1 MIIDGT
7 KPAPAAT
14 SRGAFILLEG
24 VDRCGKT
31 TQCALLLK
39 HLLSLSMAAVALR
52 FPDRTTQVG
61 KLIDGYLQSGAD
73 LDDRAVHL
81 LFSANRWEAAPSLA
95 QTLAEG
101 STIVCD
107 RYAYSGVAFSSAK
120 TKEDRKDGATS
131 GGSAAEDLSIDWCK
145 GPDVGL
151 PAPDCV
157 LFLDLSQDEAE
168 KRGGYGGERY
178 EKRDLQIRVRQRFA
192 ELQEMDEKQ
201 GRVPWHIIDA
211 SKTVEEVTAD
221 IASVVDAT
229 IKRVQEGKPLAKMWD
244 EGDFVLPTVG
254 CSGDD
259 AGDAK
264 GEN

>member
-1 MIIDGT
+1 MSTYVQYLLHTELTTFTMPACLLGAPAKFGLNRVTPHMCVPVAYWSSLVHVDAQPTSMIIDGT
-7 KPAPAAT
+7 KASPPATAAAA

-101 STIVCD
+101 KTIVCD

-120 TKEDRKDGATS
+120 TKEDRKAGGDGAAS

-168 KRGGYGGERY
+168 KRGG
-178 EKRDLQIRVRQRFA
+178 
-192 ELQEMDEKQ
+192 
-201 GRVPWHIIDA
+201 
-211 SKTVEEVTAD
+211 
-221 IASVVDAT
+221 
-229 IKRVQEGKPLAKMWD
+229 
-244 EGDFVLPTVG
+244 
-254 CSGDD
+254 
-259 AGDAK
+259 
-264 GEN
+264 